1 MNIQFYSTLPKNINQ
16 AWTEPMPLI
25 LFRLFAKPKFPH
37 DKFLWFNYPLSSY
50 SCYEH
55 DISSKTPWSH
65 MTWKMLLSS
74 IPQDTRI
81 LFLESESYK
90 EGACVLTLEY
100 EVHTVIFGWVCM
112 RYCTCCKD
120 LYCNFHL
127 YKCVVTWDN
136 WHIIELFLGTNILNP
151 PV

>member
-1 MNIQFYSTLPKNINQ
+1 MIRALNVFTNYTNQ
-16 AWTEPMPLI
+16 AWTIYMPMPLI
-25 LFRLFAKPKFPH
+25 LFRLFAKPKFPMTNSYE
-37 DKFLWFNYPLSSY
+37 LTTLSSY

-90 EGACVLTLEY
+90 EGACVL
-100 EVHTVIFGWVCM
+100 VHTVIFGWVCM
-112 RYCTCCKD
+112 RYCTCCKV

-127 YKCVVTWDN
+127 YKCVVTWRQ
-136 WHIIELFLGTNILNP
+136 LRLT
-151 PV
+151 